1 MSQISQLEH
10 LYNTRVK
17 VEASKQ
23 KRHQTLMKCLV
34 DTIISKMKDKSR
46 TFNALYRETYYG
58 GSAFDGLK
66 VNSTE
71 QEFDLNILFKWKA
84 KDLEVARLG
93 DDSRK
98 KNFCFMKVTKKDL
111 SQSEEKILDTDHYS
125 QEQGTKYLSPIKMF
139 NLIKS
144 SVDKVLTNESQ
155 TIKFEGKIYRVTRH
169 EFAPVT
175 LKVVSLDDW
184 DPMSFEID
192 LVPSLKLELEALA
205 GNVTLKSHVTRM
217 CGEYGVSQDARNFM
231 AISLHKADKQK
242 FELDF
247 HDVERKIL
255 YNRGCTKKVIKLIK
269 YLRDSKG
276 GPAEKLWSHLLKVMI
291 HALAKHE

>member
-84 KDLEVARLG
+84 KDLEVERLG
-93 DDSRK
+93 DNLT
-98 KNFCFMKVTKKDL
+98 KNKPECF
-111 SQSEEKILDTDHYS
+111 S
-125 QEQGTKYLSPIKMF
+125 
-139 NLIKS
+139 
-144 SVDKVLTNESQ
+144 
-155 TIKFEGKIYRVTRH
+155 
-169 EFAPVT
+169 
-175 LKVVSLDDW
+175 
-184 DPMSFEID
+184 
-192 LVPSLKLELEALA
+192 
-205 GNVTLKSHVTRM
+205 
-217 CGEYGVSQDARNFM
+217 
-231 AISLHKADKQK
+231 
-242 FELDF
+242 
-247 HDVERKIL
+247 
-255 YNRGCTKKVIKLIK
+255 
-269 YLRDSKG
+269 
-276 GPAEKLWSHLLKVMI
+276 EKLGL
-291 HALAKHE
+291 